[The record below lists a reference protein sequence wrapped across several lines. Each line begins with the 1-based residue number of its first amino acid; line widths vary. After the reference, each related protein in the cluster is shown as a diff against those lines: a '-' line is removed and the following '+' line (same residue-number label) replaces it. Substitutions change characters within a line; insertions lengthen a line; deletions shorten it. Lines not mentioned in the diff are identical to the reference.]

1 MFYEGVA
8 RDGKR
13 SIGVAVS
20 RDGHKGWTRHPQ
32 PILRPDQQT
41 GGWDGASV
49 GSPCAVPM
57 AGQLPL
63 L

>member
-8 RDGKR
+8 RDNAR

-20 RDGHKGWTRHPQ
+20 EDGLSWRR
-32 PILRPDQQT
+32 LSRPVLNAGPPGAWDC
-41 GGWDGASV
+41 GGV

-57 AGQLPL
+57 AGTR
-63 L
+63 